1 MANKLTMKISFCPL
15 CNREHALERLG
26 RGFMIAVDGKMTY
39 FNEEFYK
46 CTFQEKLF
54 NSDEHLNELLDE
66 ARREDEGLPFKRRPH
81 LL

>member
-1 MANKLTMKISFCPL
+1 MKIAFCPL

-26 RGFMIAVDGKMTY
+26 RGLMIEVDGKMTY

-54 NSDEHLNELLDE
+54 TSDEHLHELLDE
-66 ARREDEGLPFKRRPH
+66 ARQGNKDEKKFPAIHVFRKK
-81 LL
+81 